1 LLVNQLLADQFV
13 HKLHILT
20 IKLVKIRNFI
30 FLILLMAIS
39 LTGISMVIYRW
50 FTDQTIWNSGVLAL
64 LSIFFLLIV
73 FITYLWS
80 FLYIARQRKISQ
92 LKTDYINHMTHE
104 FKTPITTISLAT
116 DSILSEEVIND
127 ENRIRYYANMV
138 KMEILR
144 MNEQVNRLLQAARL
158 EREELDFK
166 YQIVNAHDKIEEAI
180 QGIRIQIDKKNGRII
195 KNLTAANPNIT
206 TDPIHF
212 MNIINNLLDNANKYS
227 PEAPEITITT
237 KNDRKGLYVLVE
249 DKGMGMSK
257 KIQDKIFE
265 RFYRLSLLPG
275 TKGFGLGLSYIK
287 SILKINKGQ
296 IKVKSEPGKGSQFT
310 VFIPF
315 YLKGHKTN

>member
-1 LLVNQLLADQFV
+1 MR
-13 HKLHILT
+13 
-20 IKLVKIRNFI
+20 IRNFI
-30 FLILLMAIS
+30 FLVLLMAIS
-39 LTGISMVIYRW
+39 LTGISIVLYRW
-50 FTDQTIWNSGVLAL
+50 FTDQTIWNSGIFAL

-104 FKTPITTISLAT
+104 FKTPITTISLAS
-116 DSILSEEVIND
+116 DSILSDEVIND
-127 ENRIRYYANMV
+127 ENRVKYYASMV

-144 MNEQVNRLLQAARL
+144 MNEQVNRILQSARL
-158 EREELDFK
+158 EREEMDFK
-166 YQIVNAHDKIEEAI
+166 YQIVNAHDKIDEAI
-180 QGIRIQIDKKNGRII
+180 QGIKIQIDKKNGRII
-195 KNLTAANPNIT
+195 KNFTAANANIT
-206 TDPIHF
+206 TDPVHF
-212 MNIINNLLDNANKYS
+212 INIINNLLDNANKYS
-227 PEAPEITITT
+227 PADPEITVTT

-249 DKGMGMSK
+249 DKGVGMSK
-257 KIQDKIFE
+257 KIQDKIFD

-287 SILKINKGQ
+287 AILKINKGK

-315 YLKGHKTN
+315 YIKGHKTN